1 VPTRPGTILV
11 SGATGLQGGAVLRH
25 LTACRFPVRVLARDP
40 DSEPA
45 RRIRGAGI
53 EVVRG
58 DMTDRDS
65 LRQALDGVDGVFAMA
80 TSFEKGLEAEVAQGA
95 TLGDAAKAAGV
106 RHYIYSSVGGADR
119 DSGILHFETKT
130 RIEAHLR
137 GLELP
142 LTILRPVFFYEN
154 FNRYAMQQVG
164 DAYEIRMPMGSQT
177 ALQMIAVDDVGA
189 FVTLAFGQRDEW
201 IGRELEIAGD
211 QLTMAQIAETIQTYS
226 HVHTDFVEVPTEE
239 VRAYNEDIARMYAY
253 FEREGYQADLL
264 QLRRMLPDLTT
275 FAEWLEHGGLR
286 RVARAA

>member
-1 VPTRPGTILV
+1 MPTRPGTILII
-11 SGATGLQGGAVLRH
+11 GATGLQGGAVVRH
-25 LTACRFPVRVLARDP
+25 LTACRFPVRALTRNL

-45 RRIRGAGI
+45 RRIRAAGI

-65 LRQALDGVDGVFAMA
+65 LEAALDGIDGVFAMA
-80 TSFEKGLEAEVAQGA
+80 TPYEKGLESELAQGT

-106 RHYIYSSVGGADR
+106 RHYVYSSVGGADR
-119 DSGILHFETKT
+119 DSGVPHFQTKT

-137 GLELP
+137 RLELP
-142 LTILRPVFFYEN
+142 LTILRPVWFYEN
-154 FNRYAMQQVG
+154 YNRYGMQQVG
-164 DAYEIRMPMGSQT
+164 DAYEIRMPIRPKTS
-177 ALQMIAVDDVGA
+177 LQMIAVDDVGSFA
-189 FVTLAFGQRDEW
+189 TLALGQRDEW

-211 QLTMAQIAETIQTYS
+211 ELTMAQIAETIQIYS
-226 HVHTDFVEVPTEE
+226 HVHTDFVQVPAEE
-239 VRAYNEDIARMYAY
+239 IRAYNEDTALMYAY

-286 RVARAA
+286 RVAQAA

>member
-1 VPTRPGTILV
+1 VV
-11 SGATGLQGGAVLRH
+11 RH

-40 DSEPA
+40 ESEPA

-58 DMTDRDS
+58 DMTDHDS
-65 LRQALDGVDGVFAMA
+65 LGRALEGVDGVFAMA
-80 TSFEKGLEAEVAQGA
+80 TPYEKGLESEVAQGT

-119 DSGILHFETKT
+119 DSGVQHFETKT

-137 GLELP
+137 RIGLP

-154 FNRYAMQQVG
+154 FNRYAMQQAG
-164 DAYEIRMPMGSQT
+164 DAYEIRMPVRPQT
-177 ALQMIAVDDVGA
+177 MLQMIAVDDVGS
-189 FVTLAFGQRDEW
+189 FVTIAFGQRDEW

-211 QLTMAQIAETIQTYS
+211 QLSMAQIAETIQTYS
-226 HVHTDFVEVPTEE
+226 HVHTDFVEVPGEE
-239 VRAYNEDIARMYAY
+239 IRAYNEDIARMYDY

-264 QLRRMLPDLTT
+264 QLRRLLPDLTT
-275 FAEWLEHGGLR
+275 FAEWLEGGGLR